1 MPKTRYI
8 ELIDEIR
15 NHVFTWA
22 VDDDWKHLPPAIN
35 TAITGLMNELKIYES
50 LKAYGKDGITPNE
63 SWEKKSKAEFIAVF
77 KQRYLEYTDFDYRE
91 AISPATQVVILHAI
105 KRLHEEG
112 SSQIEYLTWF
122 FDEFATQERN
132 KQYMPPT
139 MKFVCST
146 FVLDKYL
153 FQMKDALKM
162 KKKNMDEMAVRTML
176 LGLAVPFLEKV
187 KDKDLS
193 GVVIEYSQ
201 SRITAKKFTNSLLS
215 FAKKYSDAELTAK
228 LEDFLKAK

>member
-22 VDDDWKHLPPAIN
+22 SDEDWKRLPPAVN
-35 TAITGLMNELKIYES
+35 NAITGLMNELKIQES
-50 LKAYGKDGITPNE
+50 LKAYGKDGVAQNE

-77 KQRYLEYTDFDYRE
+77 KSRYLEYTDFDYHE
-91 AISPATQVVILHAI
+91 VISPATQVIMVHAI
-105 KRLHEEG
+105 RRLHDEG
-112 SSQIEYLTWF
+112 SNHTEYLSWF

-139 MKFVCST
+139 IKFVCST
-146 FVLDKYL
+146 FVIDKYL

-176 LGLAVPFLEKV
+176 LGLAVPFLERV

-193 GVVIEYSQ
+193 ALVIEYSQ
-201 SRITAKKFTNSLLS
+201 SKITAKKFTNSLLS
-215 FAKKYSDAELTAK
+215 FAKKYADTELTAK